1 MNKMK
6 NFALL
11 CILLSLTI
19 SSTAQTLV
27 QPIAGNISYI
37 SGNSVY
43 VRFGSTENISVGDT
57 LFFKQGEKS
66 MPVLVVDNK
75 SSISCVCSSISGV
88 KLKVG
93 DVLSTAQKVIKD
105 TKSMKT
111 EEVAGTLAVS
121 DNKIEVANAEA
132 AATNKKPSNSKKN
145 VYGKL
150 SLSSYTSLSNS
161 TSGNNQRMRY
171 TFAMNA
177 EDIGNSKISAETY
190 ISFVHRDDNW
200 SDIQNNVFNGLKI
213 YNLSV
218 NYKPIESLKITLGR
232 KINSNISNLGAID
245 GLQVEKSWKSIL
257 TGAFVGSRPDY
268 QDYSIN
274 LNLLQFGGYIGHLYR
289 NKANREMK
297 TTFAVVEQKNKG
309 ATDRRFAYLQHYN
322 ALAKNL
328 YFFGTAEIELY
339 QKVNGEQKSTFNIT
353 NLYFMLR
360 YRALRNLS
368 FSASYS
374 ARTNLIY
381 YETYK
386 DFVDRLLEDE
396 ALQGF
401 RFSINYRPVRKLSIG
416 VRSGYRSRKDDP
428 KPTKNLRAYVS
439 YSNVPGINASATLS
453 ATLLET
459 AFLKGQIYS
468 LRLSKDLV
476 PGKLFGSFSYR
487 YVKYDYTYTLGN
499 ALQNVGDLNLT
510 WRVMKKLSLSVAYE
524 GQFENSFSY
533 NRIYV
538 NLLKRF

>member
-1 MNKMK
+1 MK